1 MGTIV
6 LAVDGIRL
14 GGYTAA
20 HDSAAIA
27 DTPMMRPAAEAG
39 AMADEDLVGRLRARD
54 VAALETVYDRH
65 ARALFS
71 LALKML
77 ADHEAAEEVV
87 QETFLKLWQ
96 RPESYVAERG
106 KLLSWLLG
114 VVHHRCIDRLRRRR
128 LEQRRGTDSRFVEI
142 GSAPPDPEE
151 TVLAS
156 FRGEAIVRAVRELP
170 RPQQVV
176 VELAYVR
183 GLTHVEIAESLGEP
197 LGTVKTR
204 IRLAMQKL
212 RSSLELAEM
221 RPGTP

>member
-20 HDSAAIA
+20 HDSAAVPN
-27 DTPMMRPAAEAG
+27 TPMMRPAEG
-39 AMADEDLVGRLRARD
+39 AAATPDETLVGRLRGRD
-54 VAALETVYDRH
+54 VSALEDLYDRH

-77 ADHEAAEEVV
+77 ADHEGAEEVV

-96 RPESYVAERG
+96 RPDSYVAERG
-106 KLLSWLLG
+106 KLPSWLLG
-114 VVHHRCIDRLRRRR
+114 VVHHRCVDRLRRRR
-128 LEQRRGTDSRFVEI
+128 LEQRHSTDSRFAEI

-151 TVLAS
+151 SVLAS

-221 RPGTP
+221 RPGAP